1 MELNLKGR
9 IVVVTGG
16 ATGIGLAAAQEF
28 LREGCRV
35 AICGRSPEKLDHAVA
50 ECRALGLD
58 VFAQSVDVTDGAAF
72 QRFADDV
79 VARFGT
85 VDVWL
90 NNAGMS
96 NNKGF
101 LEFTEQEWDELM
113 NLNLKAVF
121 RGSQIAA
128 RIMIGH
134 GHGGV
139 IMNAASFQSVMP
151 AAGAA
156 PYGASKAGVV
166 SLSQVLAAELAVHGI
181 RVLSYIP
188 GVIATPMAEQWMVET
203 NQLQNIPST
212 RFGRPQ
218 DLANALVF
226 LASERASYING
237 VHVDITGGKFC
248 VQNPRY
254 SFPVPGARDA

>member
-1 MELNLKGR
+1 MDLQLKGKA
-9 IVVVTGG
+9 VVVTGG
-16 ATGIGLAAAQEF
+16 ATGIGLATAQEF
-28 LREGCRV
+28 LREGCQV
-35 AICGRSPEKLDHAVA
+35 AICGRSPDKLDKAVA
-50 ECRALGLD
+50 ECRALGFD
-58 VFAQSVDVTDGAAF
+58 VMARSVDVTDSAAL
-72 QRFADDV
+72 QAFADEV

-96 NNKGF
+96 NNKPF
-101 LEFTEQEWDELM
+101 LDFSEQEWDELM

-121 RGSQIAA
+121 RGCQIAA
-128 RIMIGH
+128 RIMIAH
-134 GHGGV
+134 RHGGV
-139 IMNAASFQSVMP
+139 ILNAASFQSVMP

-166 SLSQVLAAELAVHGI
+166 SLSQVIAAELASHGI

-188 GVIATPMAEQWMVET
+188 GVIATPMAEQWMIET
-203 NQLQNIPST
+203 HQLQNIPST

-218 DLANALVF
+218 DLANAIVF

-237 VHVDITGGKFC
+237 VHVDVTGGKFC

-254 SFPVPGARDA
+254 SFG